1 MPIHRHDPKVFFP
14 WERRRGL
21 GAVFRRA
28 RGRQVLALVGITAA
42 FVFIYEREHRARE
55 IRATRATITVAGEAI
70 EAFRA
75 DHDEHCPASLT
86 DLVAGGYL
94 HEIPRDAW
102 GHSLRVSCPGRK
114 RNRPFDIAS
123 DGPDGE
129 PFGLDR
135 VE

>member
-1 MPIHRHDPKVFFP
+1 MPIRNDPKVFFP

-28 RGRQVLALVGITAA
+28 RGRQVLAIALAVTA
-42 FVFIYEREHRARE
+42 FVFIYRREQRARE
-55 IRATRATITVAGEAI
+55 IRATRATITVAGDAI

-75 DHDEHCPASLT
+75 DHEQHCPASLN

-94 HEIPRDAW
+94 HEVPRDAW
-102 GHSLRVSCPGRK
+102 GHPVRVSCPGRK
-114 RNRPFDIAS
+114 RNRPFDISS

-129 PFGLDR
+129 PYGLDR
-135 VE
+135 VQ